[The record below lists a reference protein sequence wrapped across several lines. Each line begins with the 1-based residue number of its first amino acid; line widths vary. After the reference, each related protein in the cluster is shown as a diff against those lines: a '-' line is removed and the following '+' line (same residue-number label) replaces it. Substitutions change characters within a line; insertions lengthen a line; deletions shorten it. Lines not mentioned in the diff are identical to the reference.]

1 MTVRLAITL
10 AATLTTVLATTL
22 PVHAQTAAGPI
33 KIGALVDNS
42 STYADIGGLGAVEAV
57 RMAVEDVG
65 GTVLGRKIEV
75 VFADGQNK
83 PDVAAQIARQW
94 YDTGVEMITDLPTSG
109 QALAV
114 MQVGREKK
122 KITLV
127 TSAGSSEITG
137 KQCSPY
143 AAHWTWDTFAMAHGT
158 GSSVVEQ
165 GGKSWFFVTADYVF
179 GKSLEADTAA
189 VVKQKGGTVIGD
201 GVHPLGATDFSSV
214 LLQAQAS
221 KAEVVGMANG
231 GTDLINAVKQA
242 NEYQLPQHGQK
253 LVALIAFISDVKS
266 LGLETAK
273 GLLLTSAFYW
283 DLNDQ
288 TRAWSKRFFERMHRE
303 PSMTQAGAYS
313 ATLHYLQAVKASNTL
328 DADMVMQTMRATP
341 INDMMTHDGHLRI
354 DGRVT
359 RDMYLFEVKSPADS
373 TGEWDLYKQR
383 QVIPSQ
389 DAFRSLADGG
399 CPLVK

>member
-1 MTVRLAITL
+1 MTLRSAIIVTGL
-10 AATLTTVLATTL
+10 TAAL
-22 PVHAQTAAGPI
+22 PFCAQTVCAQTTGDPI
-33 KIGALVDNS
+33 KIGAIVDNS
-42 STYADIGGLGAVEAV
+42 STYADIGGLGSVEAV
-57 RMAVEDVG
+57 RMAVEDFG
-65 GTVLGRKIEV
+65 STVLGRKIEV
-75 VFADGQNK
+75 VYADGQNK

-122 KITLV
+122 KVTLV

-143 AAHWTWDTFAMAHGT
+143 AAHWTWDTYAMAHGT
-158 GSSVVEQ
+158 GSSVVDG
-165 GGKSWFFVTADYVF
+165 GGKSWFFITADYVF
-179 GKSLEADTAA
+179 GKSLEADTAS
-189 VVKQKGGTVIGD
+189 VVKAKGGTVLGD
-201 GVHPLGATDFSSV
+201 GLHPLGATDFSSI
-214 LLQAQAS
+214 LLQAQSS

-231 GTDLINAVKQA
+231 GADLINAVKQA
-242 NEYQLPQHGQK
+242 NEYQLPQNGQK

-283 DLNDQ
+283 NMDDQ
-288 TRAWSKRFFERMHRE
+288 TRAWSKRFFDRMHRE

-313 ATLHYLQAVKASNTL
+313 ATMHYLQAVKASGTV
-328 DADMVMQTMRATP
+328 DADKVMASMRATP
-341 INDMMTHDGHLRI
+341 INDMMTHDGHLRV

-359 RDMYLFEVKSPADS
+359 RDMYLFEVKSPAES
-373 TGEWDLYKQR
+373 HGEWDLYKQVR
-383 QVIPSQ
+383 VIPAA
-389 DAFRSLADGG
+389 DAFRPLGDGG
-399 CPLVK
+399 CALVQ